1 MIIYKYIYLFFL
13 KAIELIANFSV
24 PISRQESSDI
34 LKTSYSNFASLVQNI
49 LNVPLEKELFFQV
62 SLFKH

>member
-1 MIIYKYIYLFFL
+1 MIIYIYIFFK
-13 KAIELIANFSV
+13 KAIEVIANFSV
-24 PISRQESSDI
+24 PISLQESSDI